1 MKPLP
6 IYVASKTVHA
16 PMWRDFRR
24 DGWPIIATWIDEAGP
39 GQTADHADLAVRCI
53 AEASAARATI
63 FYCRPGELHKG
74 SLIEVGAALAAG
86 RRVLQVGEC
95 DQISKTFARH
105 PLWSRN
111 GRVESA
117 LAAAC
122 YQSEYEPSVLVEEI
136 ASLGTCDACEGTG
149 TRFGP
154 NREVVGLCPKC
165 HPEGD
170 FS

>member
-1 MKPLP
+1 MSAPLP

-16 PMWRDFRR
+16 SMWREFRR

-53 AEASAARATI
+53 AEASTARATI

-95 DQISKTFARH
+95 EQISKTFVRH
-105 PLWSRN
+105 PLWSRHD
-111 GRVESA
+111 RIECA
-117 LAAAC
+117 LTVAC
-122 YQSEYEPSVLVEEI
+122 FPCE
-136 ASLGTCDACEGTG
+136 CEGPG
-149 TRFGP
+149 AFGP
-154 NREVVGLCPKC
+154 KGAP
-165 HPEGD
+165 
-170 FS
+170 S